1 MKSVGL
7 WGLWDWCFLP
17 IAPML
22 VHNTKFVEMLD
33 KKDSIVWQEKYPVQA
48 GIADGHIYIDKELNP
63 EDYRI
68 HAYTRFSF
76 LDDTIRPF
84 YPKKIRIVKTIANKG
99 YDSSVPRGYASC

>member
-1 MKSVGL
+1 
-7 WGLWDWCFLP
+7 
-17 IAPML
+17 ML

-48 GIADGHIYIDKELNP
+48 DIADGHIYID
-63 EDYRI
+63 
-68 HAYTRFSF
+68 AYTRFSF

>member
-1 MKSVGL
+1 M
-7 WGLWDWCFLP
+7 
-17 IAPML
+17 
-22 VHNTKFVEMLD
+22 
-33 KKDSIVWQEKYPVQA
+33 
-48 GIADGHIYIDKELNP
+48 

>member
-1 MKSVGL
+1 
-7 WGLWDWCFLP
+7 
-17 IAPML
+17 ML

-48 GIADGHIYIDKELNP
+48 GIADGIL

-99 YDSSVPRGYASC
+99 YDSSVPRGYASR

>member
-1 MKSVGL
+1 MGIVGL
-7 WGLWDWCFLP
+7 VLLP

-76 LDDTIRPF
+76 WTIL
-84 YPKKIRIVKTIANKG
+84 
-99 YDSSVPRGYASC
+99 SVLFILRRYVS

>member
-1 MKSVGL
+1 
-7 WGLWDWCFLP
+7 
-17 IAPML
+17 ML

-33 KKDSIVWQEKYPVQA
+33 KKDCIVWQEKYPVQA

>member
-1 MKSVGL
+1 
-7 WGLWDWCFLP
+7 
-17 IAPML
+17 ML

-76 LDDTIRPF
+76 LDDTIVLDRRDTCKNGIQGVERERYIWYKSF
-84 YPKKIRIVKTIANKG
+84 FAKQLSYYHSWIYMTV
-99 YDSSVPRGYASC
+99 

>member
-1 MKSVGL
+1 MKKCWIMGIVGL
-7 WGLWDWCFLP
+7 VLFADCTNVG
-17 IAPML
+17 AQY
-22 VHNTKFVEMLD
+22 H
-33 KKDSIVWQEKYPVQA
+33 SIVWQEKYPVQA